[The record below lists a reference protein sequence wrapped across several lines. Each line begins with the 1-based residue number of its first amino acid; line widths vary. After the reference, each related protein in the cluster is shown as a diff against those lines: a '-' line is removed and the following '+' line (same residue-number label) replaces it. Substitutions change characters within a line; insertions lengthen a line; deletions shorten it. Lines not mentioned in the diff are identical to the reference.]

1 MERTFIL
8 KEANLTMINNRGYT
22 LLSILLVLM
31 MLSSF
36 VVLTLNNF
44 KDFDDSHLV
53 FINNYLSNQTT
64 CLTNRSENIIEG
76 SNNHFNKN
84 GHVAKAETIEIGNH
98 KVIIHLGNGYI
109 TYE

>member
-1 MERTFIL
+1 
-8 KEANLTMINNRGYT
+8 MINNKGYT

-36 VVLTLNNF
+36 MVLSLNMF
-44 KDFDDSHLV
+44 KDFDDSHLI
-53 FINNYLSNQTT
+53 FINNYLNNQADS
-64 CLTNRSENIIEG
+64 LTNRSENTIEG

-84 GHVAKAETIEIGNH
+84 GHVAKAESIEIGNH